1 MLNYKHLLKST
12 GRPYSMIFAVVFS
25 GVLTFALWFTASAQ
39 TPLGISGYFDFPYQ
53 GWNGP
58 GTPTGEKPQSKL
70 WWNDGFWWG
79 SLYSTSAGEFRI
91 HRLNWA
97 TQTWED
103 TGVAI
108 DDRELSKAD
117 AIWNNTTKKLFIA
130 SHSSVVS
137 DGKTVGNVDKYA
149 RLYRYTYDPAL
160 QTYSLDSG
168 FPSVINNDEAE
179 ALVLAQD
186 SAGNLWVTWISR
198 GNAPEAPIPSD
209 TIYKVYVSRSSDG
222 GATWGT
228 PFVPN
233 TAASPTAVNVKRG
246 DIVAIVAYANQI
258 AVMWNNSNDDSLNVA
273 FPTGGVGAP
282 NGPWT
287 HRVLPVPVGADDHI
301 SLQSWQVT
309 GSGIVMAAIKTTA
322 KTSDPITQTLSLI
335 GLVVYD
341 VPSDNLAFREY
352 SRNTDKDTRP
362 IIVIDQGDT
371 TQTTDDKAYI
381 FVTGKETGSKIC
393 WKSVDIKT
401 PITNMSQFPVKD
413 CGTSFIE
420 DNVYTTIN
428 DATSM
433 RQNANKYTG
442 IAVLASDT
450 TSSTVPVGSYVH
462 NVMGNPPP
470 VVTTRSPGIGQVGVA
485 VSASVNVTFSK
496 PMDGSSLDGTAFR
509 VLDGVTPVPGTV
521 TFNGARE
528 AIFVPSAPW
537 KVNTAY
543 TVELTNNIKDTSAL
557 RLNEFEGGA
566 AGAVVE
572 TWQFTTGAGTV
583 QFAAAAYSVN
593 ETDGV
598 ANITVN
604 LGSASSQPVSVD
616 YATSDGSAKTADSD
630 YTAAGGTLT
639 FAPGETSKTFPVTI
653 VDDLLTEGDETVN
666 LALSNPSGATLGALT
681 TATLTIV
688 DNEGPVTVSLNAAA
702 YSASETAGSLLITAT
717 LNHPDAVNTVTVD
730 YATADGTATAGNDYT
745 TASGTLTFDPGETSK
760 TFSVPILNDA
770 LDEGDES
777 LSLALSNPTNA
788 ALGTTSNA
796 VLTIVDDDSA
806 PTVRFSAATYSAG
819 EGAGSA
825 TMTVQL
831 STASGLPVEV
841 KYATSNDTAVAGSD
855 YTAASGTL
863 TFAPGE
869 TSKTFPVPILNDTLD
884 ENHETVNLALSAP
897 VNATLG
903 TPFGAVLTIV
913 DDDETTPTVQFA
925 VPAITKGE
933 GSGTHAIEVTLSAAS
948 GKLVTVDFATSDGTA
963 TAGSDYAPL
972 NDSLSFA
979 PGQTSATFE
988 LTILDDLLDENDETV
1003 NLVLS
1008 NPINATLGAVSS
1020 AIFTI
1025 DDNDPKPQAPSYDL
1039 FLPSVHNQKP

>member
-1 MLNYKHLLKST
+1 
-12 GRPYSMIFAVVFS
+12 MIFAVVFS

-58 GTPTGEKPQSKL
+58 GAPTGEKPQSKL

-117 AIWNNTTKKLFIA
+117 AIWNNTTKKLYIA

-137 DGKTVGNVDKYA
+137 DGKTVGNADKYA
-149 RLYRYTYDPAL
+149 RLFRYTYDPAL
-160 QTYSLDSG
+160 QTYSLDTG

-186 SAGNLWVTWISR
+186 SSGNLWVTWISR
-198 GNAPEAPIPSD
+198 GNAPEAPIPAD
-209 TIYKVYVSRSSDG
+209 TVYKVYVSRSSDG

-233 TAASPTAVNVKRG
+233 TAASPTAVNAKRG
-246 DIVAIVAYANQI
+246 DIAAIVAYSNQI
-258 AVMWNNSNDDSLNVA
+258 AVMWNNSNDHSLNVA

-393 WKSVDIKT
+393 YKSVDIET
-401 PITNMSQFPVKD
+401 PITNMSQFPVQD

-470 VVTTRSPGIGQVGVA
+470 VVTTRSPSIGQAGVSA
-485 VSASVNVTFSK
+485 SASVNVTFSK
-496 PMDGSSLDGTAFR
+496 LMDGSSLDGTTFR

-521 TFNGARE
+521 TFNGSRE

-537 KVNTAY
+537 KVNTIY
-543 TVELTNNIKDTSAL
+543 TVELTNNIKDTTAL

-572 TWQFTTGAGTV
+572 TWQFTTGAGTI
-583 QFAAAAYSVN
+583 QFAVAAYSVN
-593 ETDGV
+593 EADGV

-604 LGSASSQPVSVD
+604 LGATSSQAVSVD
-616 YATSDGSAKTADSD
+616 YATSNGTATAGSD
-630 YTAAGGTLT
+630 YTAASGTLT

-653 VDDLLTEGDETVN
+653 LDDGATEGDETVN

-681 TATLTIV
+681 AATLTIV
-688 DNEGPVTVSLNAAA
+688 DNEGPVTVNLNAAA
-702 YSASETAGSLLITAT
+702 YSANESAGSILITAV
-717 LNHPDAVNTVTVD
+717 LNRPDAVNTVTVN
-730 YATADGTATAGNDYT
+730 YAAANGTATAGSDYT
-745 TASGTLTFDPGETSK
+745 AAPGTLTFLPNETSK
-760 TFSVPILNDA
+760 TFSVTILNDT
-770 LDEGDES
+770 LDEGDET
-777 LSLALSNPTNA
+777 LSLALSSPTNA
-788 ALGTTSNA
+788 TLGTTSNA

-806 PTVRFSAATYSAG
+806 PTVQFNAATYSAG
-819 EGAGSA
+819 ESAGPA
-825 TMTVQL
+825 TLTVQL
-831 STASGLPVEV
+831 SKPSGLPVTV
-841 KYATSNDTAVAGSD
+841 KYATSNDTALAGSD

-869 TSKTFPVPILNDTLD
+869 TSKTFPVPISNDTLD
-884 ENHETVNLALSAP
+884 EGNETVNLTLSDP

-903 TPFGAVLTIV
+903 TPFGAVLTIL
-913 DDDETTPTVQFA
+913 DDDQTTPTVQFA
-925 VPAITKGE
+925 LPAITKGE

-948 GKLVTVDFATSDGTA
+948 GKLVTVDFATSGGTA
-963 TAGSDYAPL
+963 TANSDYASL

-979 PGQTSATFE
+979 PGQTSATFD
-988 LTILDDLLDENDETV
+988 LTILDDLIDESDETV

-1008 NPINATLGAVSS
+1008 NPVNATLGAASS

-1025 DDNDPKPQAPSYDL
+1025 DDNDKPQAHDL
-1039 FLPSVHNQKP
+1039 FLPAVQSQKP